1 MKKNTGKVL
10 SLVLAMAMAASTFTA
25 TFASAATLEVDTDD
39 ARVEWASGATYTG
52 GKYVSDKY
60 QDITLIDD
68 LDNAVDM
75 VTMNRESVDDVEYL
89 GFTKVSGESLLR
101 VARSGNDNDEHS
113 LILRKGASG
122 EEEIEISYRGTYV
135 DDETDRDVTVRG
147 TINLSVT
154 VYTQGE
160 VMLAENEGPTITG
173 KHPSAPDLLAVN
185 DSGVELALY
194 VADNQSTTSFVPT
207 PKWTRIDV
215 YGESVS
221 DPDEAPYDATNSNV
235 IATTSGAG
243 VVRLGSSSIF
253 NIKDPDPKNSDE
265 LAAEKLAEK
274 AYYEGSHTAT
284 YSNEVIS
291 LPLIHDDKDSGR
303 YYADPGTTTVEVYAP
318 KITITQDPNGAPTP
332 APTVDTNSRGERLRV
347 TVGVGRI
354 WNVTGSH
361 YQATDDGSGNLSF
374 NGSSTE
380 IVSSDTWT
388 TIARIGSRTVIGTS
402 VSSDDTWSDQKG
414 YVKVISNYDVRAGR
428 KGLTIENGNLGEIT
442 DGGYVSVTGGNID
455 SISATTI
462 SVSEATVGSLDAS
475 SITIDAEATVDS
487 VSGGTVDIQG
497 ATVKGDV
504 DGSIITINGDIDYD
518 TVIGGNVTANEPTS
532 SITVT
537 GSEDEEVTIAGHLVA
552 DGGFKGINA
561 DIDVSGLG
569 IAIGGIETDWMDT
582 EITFDEF
589 EGAMD
594 IVTKETGHSIL
605 NLENGT
611 DLTVNNG
618 TYLSSVTVDDT
629 SALTFNDTIVIEDL
643 AGDGL
648 VKVNPDSLM
657 IKSGLDGVKIQL
669 LGNPAVGDVVM
680 RATVDT
686 VAPEDINGIGFTTS
700 LTHESSTV
708 DRFTIDDVSF
718 AGLAFAEGSS
728 LEVSVG
734 TTDTIN
740 LVAYPTGTDA
750 DDADIEYNVY
760 WGFEGDDE
768 YIKVTP
774 AEDGTGTATVEVLK
788 FNEDYAYSNRMVV
801 TATLVDPEGM
811 ELEGYVPAVI
821 TINGTNKP
829 ASTVTLDTTTVTRQV
844 GQIYQF
850 IASSTAGGTITAAS
864 SDAAVATVAL
874 YDANDA
880 RGHKFQINA
889 VGVGTATIT
898 ATDVNGAT
906 ASLTITVTEST
917 GSLKMDTTTYTM
929 APGGIYDILV
939 TVEGADVEPEVTISR
954 DAIASLTALGE
965 GKYRVTAR
973 NEGTTYVTATVTVNG
988 VEYHTSVQINVV
1000 AGATASGV
1008 TGNNVTYFA

>member
-25 TFASAATLEVDTDD
+25 TFASAATVEVDTDD
-39 ARVEWASGATYTG
+39 ARVEWKDNAGYTG
-52 GKYVSDKY
+52 GDYVSDKY

-68 LDNAVDM
+68 LDNAVEM

-89 GFTKVSGESLLR
+89 GFTKVSGDSLLR

-122 EEEIEISYRGTYV
+122 SEEIEVSYRGTYV

-147 TINLSVT
+147 TVSLSVT

-160 VMLAENEGPTITG
+160 VVLAEADGATLSS
-173 KHPSAPDLLAVN
+173 HPSAPDLLAVN
-185 DSGVELALY
+185 DSGVQLALY
-194 VADNQSTTSFVPT
+194 VANNSSQGTTFDPT
-207 PKWTRIDV
+207 PAWEQIDV
-215 YGESVS
+215 YGYDLSG
-221 DPDEAPYDATNSNV
+221 DDLPYDEDNSNV
-235 IATTSGAG
+235 IAG

-253 NIKDPDPKNSDE
+253 NITDPTDTDE

-274 AYYEGSHTAT
+274 AYYEGSNTAT
-284 YSNEVIS
+284 YGSDGTIS

-318 KITITQDPNGAPTP
+318 KVSLTQSSDGNPTTF
-332 APTVDTNSRGERLRV
+332 AQNSVDYTGRGERLRV

-354 WNVTGSH
+354 WNVTG
-361 YQATDDGSGNLSF
+361 YDYTATTDSEGNPVSFDDASNVEQIT
-374 NGSSTE
+374 N
-380 IVSSDTWT
+380 WT
-388 TIARIGSRTVIGTS
+388 DIARIGSRTVIGNG

-414 YVKVISNYDVRAGR
+414 LVKVISNYDVRTGDAT
-428 KGLTIENGNLGEIT
+428 GLRIENGNLGAIT
-442 DGGYVSVTGGNID
+442 GNADVTVTGGNID
-455 SISATTI
+455 SIDAGDV
-462 SVSEATVGSLDAS
+462 SVSEANVGSVDGDR
-475 SITIDAEATVDS
+475 IEIDADATVDS
-487 VSGGTVDIQG
+487 VSGTTVDIQG
-497 ATVKGDV
+497 ATVTGNV
-504 DGSIITINGDIDYD
+504 SGTTIRINGDIDYD
-518 TVIGGNVTANEPTS
+518 TTIGGNVTVDDENS
-532 SITVT
+532 SISVM
-537 GSEDEEVTIAGHLVA
+537 GSEDEPVTIAGNLIVTA
-552 DGGFKGINA
+552 GMDSINA
-561 DIDVSGLG
+561 DVDVSGLG
-569 IAIGGIETDWMDT
+569 VAIGGIATDWMDT

-594 IVTKETGHSIL
+594 IVSTETGHAIL

-629 SALTFNDTIVIEDL
+629 SALTFNDTIVVEDL

-657 IKSGLDGVKIQL
+657 IKSGLDGVQIQL

-680 RATVDT
+680 RSTVDT
-686 VAPEDINGIGFTTS
+686 VAAEDINGIGFTTT
-700 LTHESSTV
+700 LTHENSTT
-708 DRFTIDDVSF
+708 DRFTIDEVSF
-718 AGLAFAEGSS
+718 AGLAFAEGTK
-728 LEVSVG
+728 LDVTVG
-734 TTDTIN
+734 TTDTIS
-740 LVAYPTGTDA
+740 LVTYPTGTDA
-750 DDADIEYNVY
+750 DIEYSVN

-788 FNEDYAYSNRMVV
+788 YNEDYAYSNRMVV
-801 TATLVDPEGM
+801 TATLVDAEGM

-821 TINGTNKP
+821 TIYGNNKP

-850 IASSTAGGTITAAS
+850 IASSTAGGTITATS